1 MVHQADLLNL
11 IALEREQGV
20 LDRLGKTDQGGRS
33 VTHLITRFV
42 PDDFDVAHR
51 DFQIRSADPVAG
63 RAEDG
68 AVLRQYIHSIR
79 A

>member
-51 DFQIRSADPVAG
+51 DF
-63 RAEDG
+63 
-68 AVLRQYIHSIR
+68 
-79 A
+79 